1 MKQTLKTTIANSTDK
16 NNFYSNL
23 FHFKDIQSTKD
34 WCDPAKFKLVSM
46 RDVDNSQKRLSV
58 IQAEDPLAS
67 SGAKSTVRDNFR
79 ISK

>member
-1 MKQTLKTTIANSTDK
+1 
-16 NNFYSNL
+16 
-23 FHFKDIQSTKD
+23 
-34 WCDPAKFKLVSM
+34 M

-79 ISK
+79 INK